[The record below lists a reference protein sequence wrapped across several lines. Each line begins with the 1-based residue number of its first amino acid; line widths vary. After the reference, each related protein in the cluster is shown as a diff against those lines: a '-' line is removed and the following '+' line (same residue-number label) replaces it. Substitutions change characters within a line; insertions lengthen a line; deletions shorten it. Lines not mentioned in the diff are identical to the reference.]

1 MTKRLEELSEKMR
14 SSISGLPLPVLEELS
29 DALLD
34 FTTLADLQSWLEGR
48 IN

>member
-1 MTKRLEELSEKMR
+1 MTKRLEELSQEMH

-34 FTTLADLQSWLEGR
+34 FTTLADLQSSLEGR

>member
-1 MTKRLEELSEKMR
+1 MTKRLGELSEKMR
-14 SSISGLPLPVLEELS
+14 SSISGLPLPILEELS

-48 IN
+48 RN